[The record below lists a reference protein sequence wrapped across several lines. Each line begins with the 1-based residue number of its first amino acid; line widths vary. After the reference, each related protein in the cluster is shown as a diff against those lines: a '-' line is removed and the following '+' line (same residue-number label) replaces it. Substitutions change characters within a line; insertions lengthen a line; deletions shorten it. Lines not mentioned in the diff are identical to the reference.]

1 MRYIVALLI
10 LLAAPAQVFA
20 FSAMRNDDCMA
31 AWKVINKGRQAG
43 SIAFPLP
50 KDGWCPAPIRLPAS
64 KATINGIAFDRIEWR
79 AEGIQK
85 LLVQSLPPD
94 ALAIRITDD
103 DMLRKLGLDVKADAP
118 AMPMQ
123 IVLNLRQNAKDRQ
136 LVIENLTIYGPKDN
150 LVTLQG
156 VFNDVDLSSL
166 AKMQLSLG
174 RARLRDVTMVAHGN
188 HKLESYLRPYFG
200 ATLPER
206 SRKRAAMIDK
216 VLDWPDHS
224 FPPATKRAVQKL
236 IASLPAPNGSL
247 QVKVDMGAGLSA
259 GIFMQP
265 VLFGGSFDDMLK
277 SALEGMVFHANWTAA
292 E

>member
-1 MRYIVALLI
+1 
-10 LLAAPAQVFA
+10 
-20 FSAMRNDDCMA
+20 
-31 AWKVINKGRQAG
+31 
-43 SIAFPLP
+43 
-50 KDGWCPAPIRLPAS
+50 
-64 KATINGIAFDRIEWR
+64 
-79 AEGIQK
+79 
-85 LLVQSLPPD
+85 
-94 ALAIRITDD
+94 
-103 DMLRKLGLDVKADAP
+103 
-118 AMPMQ
+118 
-123 IVLNLRQNAKDRQ
+123 
-136 LVIENLTIYGPKDN
+136 
-150 LVTLQG
+150 
-156 VFNDVDLSSL
+156 LSSL

-277 SALEGMVFHANWTAA
+277 SALEGMVFQANWTAA